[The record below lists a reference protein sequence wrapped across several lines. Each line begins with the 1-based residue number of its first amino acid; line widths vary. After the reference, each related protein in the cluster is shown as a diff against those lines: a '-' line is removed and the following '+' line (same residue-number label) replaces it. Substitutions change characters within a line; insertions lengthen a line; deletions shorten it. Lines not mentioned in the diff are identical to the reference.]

1 METQRLKILT
11 PHVTASRS
19 LTIIGGDHIRDTFLN
34 VKLTILS
41 NHQVSSSCN
50 NRFPSICTHD
60 LIKLAVCF
68 LVPMSY
74 RVNIATNPLMWITH
88 KHTTNFEYFAPWVLV
103 SSPCR
108 SDIRVKKNPVKTN
121 DSASGKDCKENLKL
135 YWVGS
140 LSNDIQLYTI
150 NQIYKTLR
158 ILSTSRLNFMVKN
171 VKGSCKDYF
180 GRKQVTAQIHHHCES
195 NFINSLGYARQ
206 WHVAIHHKFDIL

>member
-1 METQRLKILT
+1 
-11 PHVTASRS
+11 
-19 LTIIGGDHIRDTFLN
+19 
-34 VKLTILS
+34 
-41 NHQVSSSCN
+41 
-50 NRFPSICTHD
+50 
-60 LIKLAVCF
+60 
-68 LVPMSY
+68 
-74 RVNIATNPLMWITH
+74 MWITY
-88 KHTTNFEYFAPWVLV
+88 KHTTNFEYFAPWGVLV

-108 SDIRVKKNPVKTN
+108 SDIRVKKKPVKTN

-158 ILSTSRLNFMVKN
+158 LSSTSRLNFVVKN

-206 WHVAIHHKFDIL
+206 WHVAIQHKFDILLLTWILRRPRRKIYFKKRILFDFYSQLYSRGLQFEKEGSYLGSQT